1 MKGLLLKDFY
11 NSRSLLIFYLVLS
24 VFFII
29 ISFLSENIYF
39 LCSLMYMVVGMVLS
53 TMAYDERDNWD
64 RTAVAYGVPRKTIVQ
79 SKYLYMILCFIPAV
93 AVEVVAVLSAR
104 GELKGNLLHSSIFLF
119 GSAFGVSL
127 LMPFLFRFGTE
138 KARVFMMFIFTLL
151 IGITVLSIF
160 LVDYWHLSTQ
170 VFWLAPLIVAASVG
184 LVIGSYYLSLRIYRR
199 KELN

>member
-93 AVEVVAVLSAR
+93 AVEVIAVLFAK

-184 LVIGSYYLSLRIYRR
+184 LVIGSYYLRLRIYRR